1 MSESVC
7 ESESATCLLQRGQS
21 VREERKGRE
30 RGREKREREGAE
42 QKPGASSGCDVR
54 RESEGRWKGKVKQRQ
69 VEARAVLGRNRLK
82 DIEDETTSLSVP
94 L

>member
-69 VEARAVLGRNRLK
+69 VEARAVLGKNRLK
-82 DIEDETTSLSVP
+82 DIED
-94 L
+94 